1 MKNRSWEDIEMSFLN
16 GRIAR
21 IVAASFLLAIVAV
34 PVQLLSQDHVVSSAD
49 LQKQT
54 AASAN
59 LRQQNIQT
67 LQKTFSNP
75 KVESALKAANMDA
88 SQVKTAV
95 ATLSDGE
102 LAQLTARANHAQQD
116 FSGGRMDDRD
126 LLLILVA
133 IAALILIIVAVR

>member
-1 MKNRSWEDIEMSFLN
+1 MSFLS

-21 IVAASFLLAIVAV
+21 IVAASILVAIVAV
-34 PVQLLSQDHVVSSAD
+34 PAQLLSQDHVVSSAD

-59 LRQQNIQT
+59 LRQQNIES

-75 KVESALKAANMDA
+75 KIESALKAANMDA

-95 ATLSDGE
+95 ATLSDSE

-116 FSGGRMDDRD
+116 FAGGTLTDRD
-126 LLLILVA
+126 LIIILVA